1 MRLFAR
7 GLLPALALLFCAY
20 LSPTPAQ
27 AQDQP
32 QVFRGATV
40 YPISAPP
47 IQNGVVVVQDGVIQ
61 AVGANGEVE
70 IPRGSA
76 EHDLSGKVLMPG
88 IVDTHSHIG
97 QVNGGDRSAPAHP
110 GVRTLDAVNVR
121 HSSINRARAGGITT
135 VNVLSGSGHLLS
147 GQTTHLKLRDGN
159 TVEDLLTCENPLT
172 DICGGI
178 KMANGTNSIRNNPA
192 FPGTRARSAAIA
204 RQMFI
209 DAQAYKAKKEAAESE
224 DEMPPTDLGK
234 EAVIEVLEGRRIVH
248 FHTHR
253 HDDILTV
260 LRLKR
265 EFGFQVVLHHVSE
278 GWRVADE
285 IAAADVPAS
294 IIVLDAP
301 GGKHEAVNLYFRTGA
316 VLEEAGVDVAYHT
329 DDFITDSRLF
339 LRSAAFGVRA
349 GMSEEK
355 ALEAMTLAGAR
366 MLGMEDRVGSLEE
379 GKDADLIVLSGDPL
393 SVYTNVLETWV
404 EGRKVFDRSDPEDLD
419 FATGGYGV
427 YDDGALH
434 HHHGPTAGE

>member
-1 MRLFAR
+1 MRKLFR
-7 GLLPALALLFCAY
+7 GLTPILVLLLCAML
-20 LSPTPAQ
+20 LSPPAE
-27 AQDQP
+27 AQSQP
-32 QVFRGATV
+32 EVFRGATV
-40 YPISAPP
+40 YPVSAPA
-47 IQNGVVVVQDGVIQ
+47 IENGVVLVQDGVIQ
-61 AVGANGEVE
+61 AVGAEGSID
-70 IPRGSA
+70 IPEGA
-76 EHDLSGKVLMPG
+76 VEHDLSGKVLMPG

-97 QVNGGDRSAPAHP
+97 QVNGGDGSAPVHP

-121 HSSINRARAGGITT
+121 HSSINRARSGGITT

-147 GQTTHLKLRDGN
+147 GQTTHLKLRDGQK
-159 TVEDLLTCENPLT
+159 VEDLLTCENPLT

-178 KMANGTNSIRNNPA
+178 KMANGTNSIRENPA
-192 FPGTRARSAAIA
+192 FPGTRARSMSIA
-204 RQMFI
+204 RQMFV
-209 DAQAYKAKKEAAESE
+209 DAQAYKARKEAAESE
-224 DEMPPTDLGK
+224 DDMPPTDLGK
-234 EAVIEVLEGRRIVH
+234 EALIEVLDGERIIH

-260 LRLKR
+260 LRMKR
-265 EFGFQVVLHHVSE
+265 EFGFKVVLHHVSE

-294 IIVLDAP
+294 IIVLDSP

-366 MLGMEDRVGSLEE
+366 MLGMEDRIGSLEE
-379 GKDADLIVLSGDPL
+379 GKDADLVVLSGDPL

-404 EGRKVFDRSDPEDLD
+404 EGQKVFDRSNPDDLD

-434 HHHGPTAGE
+434 HHHGPTSR

>member
-1 MRLFAR
+1 MRNLFR
-7 GLLPALALLFCAY
+7 GVVSVLTLLVCVLLASLPAR
-20 LSPTPAQ
+20 AQ
-27 AQDQP
+27 SEL

-40 YPISAPP
+40 YPVSAPA
-47 IQNGVVVVQDGVIQ
+47 IENGVVLVRDGVIQ
-61 AVGANGEVE
+61 AVGEE
-70 IPRGSA
+70 GSVDVPA
-76 EHDLSGKVLMPG
+76 GAVEHDLSGKVLMPG

-97 QVNGGDRSAPAHP
+97 QVNGGDGSAPAHP
-110 GVRTLDAVNVR
+110 GVRTLDGVNVR
-121 HSSINRARAGGITT
+121 HSSLNRARAGGITT

-147 GQTTHLKLRDGN
+147 GQTTHLKLRDGEK
-159 TVEDLLTCENPLT
+159 VEDLLFCENPLT

-178 KMANGTNSIRNNPA
+178 KMANGTNSIRENPA
-192 FPGTRARSAAIA
+192 FPGTRARSMSIA
-204 RQMFI
+204 RQMFV

-224 DEMPPTDLGK
+224 DDMPPTDLGK
-234 EAVIEVLEGRRIVH
+234 EALIEVLEGRRIVH

-253 HDDILTV
+253 HDDILSV

-265 EFGFQVVLHHVSE
+265 EFGFEVVLHHVSE

-285 IAAADVPAS
+285 IAAADVPCS
-294 IIVLDAP
+294 IIFIDSP

-316 VLEEAGVDVAYHT
+316 VLEDAGVDVAYHT

-366 MLGMEDRVGSLEE
+366 MLGMEDRIGSLEE
-379 GKDADLIVLSGDPL
+379 GKDADLVVLSGDPL

-404 EGRKVFDRSDPEDLD
+404 EGEKVFDRSNPADLD

-434 HHHGPTAGE
+434 HHHGPASR